1 MQNAVLLIFVIIIIV
16 CFYMN
21 YYNGKNIHLEGFN
34 KEEKDLNKCDTYCNL
49 KDIIS
54 KEENENIQKIFNKK
68 ELLNENEIEIINSYA
83 KIIRNETKN
92 KNKKFNIIISA
103 IYCDEDDY
111 LKEWLD
117 YHLNKLNII
126 DHIYLYSNC
135 NNFNSYNILK
145 PYIDNGSV
153 TLIIYNH
160 ISKSG
165 IGLIK
170 RKPQYFS
177 LVHNYNNFK
186 NEYNYI
192 FHFDIDEFL
201 YVKNET
207 ELLNYIKSKENNVG
221 NFMIKR
227 LNFSGNNHKAK
238 QQSVLNS
245 YFYREKNPSSY
256 KSIANKNNII
266 KKSANK
272 LNFTD
277 TNAQEPEYIGTCHE
291 FFTNLKSEYVPI
303 EICQLNHYMLKSKA
317 EYINRR
323 GNADVRK
330 STPEQWENLNKK
342 FHIEKDMKIINYLKN
357 N

>member
-1 MQNAVLLIFVIIIIV
+1 
-16 CFYMN
+16 MN
-21 YYNGKNIHLEGFN
+21 YNNIEKYLEGF
-34 KEEKDLNKCDTYCNL
+34 EEERKVLNKCDTYCYL

-54 KEENENIQKIFNKK
+54 KEENEKILKIFNKK

-83 KIIRNETKN
+83 KVIRNETKS
-92 KNKKFNIIISA
+92 KKFNIIISA
-103 IYCDEDDY
+103 IYCDEDNY

-135 NNFNSYNILK
+135 NNKESYNILK

-177 LVHNYNNFK
+177 LIHNYNNFK

-207 ELLNYIKSKENNVG
+207 VFLNYIKSKENIVG

-227 LNFSGNNHKAK
+227 LNFSGNNHKEK
-238 QQSVLNS
+238 QNSVINS
-245 YFYREKNPSSY
+245 YFYREKNASSY
-256 KSIANKNNII
+256 KSIANKNKII
-266 KKSANK
+266 KNRENK
-272 LNFTD
+272 YQVIDN
-277 TNAQEPEYIGTCHE
+277 NAQEPEYIGTCHE
-291 FFTNLKSEYVPI
+291 FFTNLKSEYIPI
-303 EICQLNHYMLKSKA
+303 EICQLNHYMLKSKN

-323 GNADVRK
+323 SNGDVRK
-330 STPEQWENLNKK
+330 STPEQWEKLNKQ
-342 FHIEKDMKIINYLKN
+342 FHIEKDEKIINYIKN